1 MLGRT
6 APLYPLLRLRRAIP
20 VRGPSRPDAR
30 LPERLPGAGSACLYL
45 AEKVRSVFKVVDKA
59 AACATIAK
67 EPGNMTREQIL
78 QNVKGGTYGERYS
91 ASRDETSKRILRLF
105 IQDVEAYCE
114 ARLGA
119 KLPDDLF
126 YELMLYMQVFAHS
139 DKWGRLLRVL
149 DDALEKIAPFFDNY
163 PSELSQD
170 PVPLTYEQIA
180 ENIRA
185 KHYEAW
191 MPGWTPGGGWDLS
204 APTGTVDWKERFIS
218 DLRGYCD
225 TQLGMR
231 LTDYQFDRVY
241 GYMITE
247 CERVHKEPFRDD
259 YTGWMLGEMR
269 RYLSWVRPFAL
280 SEAAA
285 LARSRPYTVD
295 HEIAALF

>member
-1 MLGRT
+1 
-6 APLYPLLRLRRAIP
+6 
-20 VRGPSRPDAR
+20 
-30 LPERLPGAGSACLYL
+30 
-45 AEKVRSVFKVVDKA
+45 
-59 AACATIAK
+59 
-67 EPGNMTREQIL
+67 MTRNQMLHNI
-78 QNVKGGTYGERYS
+78 QNGKYGERYYV
-91 ASRDETSKRILRLF
+91 RNDEESNRRLRLF
-105 IQDVEAYCE
+105 LQDVEAYCE
-114 ARLGA
+114 TRLGVT
-119 KLPDDLF
+119 LPDALF
-126 YELMLYMQVFAHS
+126 EKLMHHLQVFAYS
-139 DKWGRLLRVL
+139 AKWSRLIRVL
-149 DDALEKIAPFFDNY
+149 DDALEQIAPFFDNY
-163 PSELSQD
+163 PSETSRD
-170 PVPLTYEQIA
+170 PVPMTYEQIA